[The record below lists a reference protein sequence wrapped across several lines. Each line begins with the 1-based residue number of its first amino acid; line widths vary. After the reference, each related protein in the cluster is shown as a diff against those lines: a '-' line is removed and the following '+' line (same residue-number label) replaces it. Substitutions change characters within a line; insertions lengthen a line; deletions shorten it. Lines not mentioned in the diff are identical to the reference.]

1 MSEGQNVVKDAMRLD
16 SASALPAAGAAA
28 GGGGGGVV
36 TGGLRPAADGTVNGP
51 VSYTFPDHAA
61 AIDSAILTSPNSRQ
75 QASEQNKNRRP
86 LIGQGTKNAAE
97 MPAPAAAANFG
108 TLPQNVVTHAPVGRP
123 IVKGNLVVKFA
134 IDVINSDSELLE

>member
-1 MSEGQNVVKDAMRLD
+1 MSEAQNVVKDAMRLD
-16 SASALPAAGAAA
+16 SASALPAAAAAA
-28 GGGGGGVV
+28 GVV
-36 TGGLRPAADGTVNGP
+36 GGLRPAADGVVNGP
-51 VSYTFPDHAA
+51 ASYTFPDHAA
-61 AIDSAILTSPNSRQ
+61 VDSAILSSPNSRQ

-123 IVKGNLVVKFA
+123 IVKGNLVVECA
-134 IDVINSDSELLE
+134 SDVINSVNELLE